1 MAVRETSVNENMLA
15 LLCIVVISVLGFVG
29 NGLSLHITTTNSNF
43 QNAYGILCTAVLL
56 CNIQTISIIMI
67 WGAIVLLT
75 NSREL
80 SSPTSFIALIPGC
93 LANVSLYGSLLL
105 NLLISVNRYY
115 AFAFPLKY
123 HCFWSTGKAR
133 RAGIIAYFL
142 GFLPCFPS
150 LFGKVLAKPCSLI
163 FNTELDFR
171 WSYSDTA
178 CGYINSMFD
187 TAITTSTLIITG
199 CINFSTEVKQLMV
212 NSSTK
217 RKYDIFFFKQS
228 CIGGITMIISALVF
242 NIGQKVLTNKWA
254 LFAVTT
260 IGWEM
265 AHVLDG

>member
-1 MAVRETSVNENMLA
+1 ML
-15 LLCIVVISVLGFVG
+15 IEP
-29 NGLSLHITTTNSNF
+29 
-43 QNAYGILCTAVLL
+43 CT
-56 CNIQTISIIMI
+56 
-67 WGAIVLLT
+67 
-75 NSREL
+75 
-80 SSPTSFIALIPGC
+80 
-93 LANVSLYGSLLL
+93 
-105 NLLISVNRYY
+105 
-115 AFAFPLKY
+115 
-123 HCFWSTGKAR
+123 
-133 RAGIIAYFL
+133 
-142 GFLPCFPS
+142 
-150 LFGKVLAKPCSLI
+150 LI

-199 CINFSTEVKQLMV
+199 CINFVTLLKLKNYSKSTEVKQLMV